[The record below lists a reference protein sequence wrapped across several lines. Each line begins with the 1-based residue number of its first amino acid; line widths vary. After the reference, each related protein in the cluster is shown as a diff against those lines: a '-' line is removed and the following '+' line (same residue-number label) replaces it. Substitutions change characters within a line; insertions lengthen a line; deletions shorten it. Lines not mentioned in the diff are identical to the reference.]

1 MNDIKDER
9 KLLVFTYLLCIM
21 CFFNVSIVG
30 NIIDRSALILG
41 IVMCVIIS
49 YSYIII
55 KRFFPDGDKYI
66 LVFSSILNIIGIVEL
81 YRLNQLLA
89 IKQTLWYTL
98 GNAIFIII
106 VIVVSDL
113 KAFNRYKY
121 LYLIVTV
128 LLMALGTFLGQ
139 EIGGAKNWIRIG
151 AFSFQPSEFGKI
163 TLIAYLASVLED
175 YGTQKQSRK
184 FSIFDNVFDKYL
196 KKYDIHE
203 SYKSLIEPALVVMVC
218 LGFMVLQKDLG
229 SALILF
235 AISVTML
242 YIATSKFKYVI
253 TCIILFAIGSVISY
267 CMFSHVRIRIEIWL
281 DPWKYAYAQ
290 GSQIVQSL
298 IAIVSGGLSGAGLGL
313 GKPWLVPVVTTDF
326 IYAAI
331 CEEFGILVGIAVIIL
346 YFLLF
351 YRLMRAAVSAKDNFS
366 RLLAVGYSTMI
377 ASQALVIIG
386 GVTGAVPLTGI
397 TLPLVSY
404 GGSSLVITYFSLGIV
419 QKISEEG
426 I

>member
-1 MNDIKDER
+1 MKDVKDER
-9 KLLVFTYLLCIM
+9 KLLTFTYLLCVT
-21 CFFNVSIVG
+21 CFFNIAIIG
-30 NIIDRSALILG
+30 NMLDRSALILG
-41 IVMCVIIS
+41 MVMCVIIS
-49 YSYIII
+49 YSNIII
-55 KRFFPDGDKYI
+55 RKFFPDGDKYI
-66 LVFSSILNIIGIVEL
+66 LVFSSILNIIGITEL

-98 GNAIFIII
+98 GNAIFIISI
-106 VIVVSDL
+106 ILISDL
-113 KAFNRYKY
+113 KEFSKYKY
-121 LYLIVTV
+121 VYLILTIV
-128 LLMALGTFLGQ
+128 LMALGTFLGK
-139 EIGGAKNWIRIG
+139 EIGGAKNWISIG
-151 AFSFQPSEFGKI
+151 VFSFQPSEFGKI
-163 TLIAYLASVLED
+163 TLVAYLASTLED
-175 YGTQKQSRK
+175 YGIQKQNRK
-184 FSIFDNVFDKYL
+184 FSIFDNIFDKYL
-196 KKYDIHE
+196 KKYNIHE

-242 YIATSKFKYVI
+242 YISTSKLKYVI
-253 TCIILFAIGSVISY
+253 TCIVLFIIGSVISY
-267 CMFSHVRIRIEIWL
+267 WMFSHVRIRIEIWL
-281 DPWKYAYAQ
+281 NPWKYAYAQ
-290 GSQIVQSL
+290 GAQIVQSL
-298 IAIVSGGLSGAGLGL
+298 IAIVSGGFSGTGLGL

-331 CEEFGILVGIAVIIL
+331 CEELGILVGIAIIIL

-404 GGSSLVITYFSLGIV
+404 GGSSLIITYFSLGIV

>member
-1 MNDIKDER
+1 
-9 KLLVFTYLLCIM
+9 
-21 CFFNVSIVG
+21 VG

-121 LYLIVTV
+121 LYLILTIV
-128 LLMALGTFLGQ
+128 LMALGTFWGK

-151 AFSFQPSEFGKI
+151 ALSFQPSEFGKI
-163 TLIAYLASVLED
+163 TLIAYLASALED

-184 FSIFDNVFDKYL
+184 FSIFDSVFDKYL

-229 SALILF
+229 SALIIF
-235 AISVTML
+235 AISATML

-267 CMFSHVRIRIEIWL
+267 CMFSHVRIRIKIWL
-281 DPWKYAYAQ
+281 DPWKYAYSQ

-298 IAIVSGGLSGAGLGL
+298 IAIVSGGLFGSGLGL
-313 GKPWLVPVVTTDF
+313 GKPWLIPVVTTDF